1 MSLTSYRAALPRVR
15 VRVCARVRADCWIG
29 TVFISYQRDLAF
41 LIRSGGDLLS
51 HVLRRSTIGA
61 TALNGRVRDG
71 IGCFARAMSTR
82 SDKKRSALCALPHI
96 SCPRMLLEVS
106 SLSAY
111 ADGGLPTSGSNQAYR
126 AISTGQL
133 NALLRLHL
141 RPIDVVV
148 FHGSQGIP
156 GFEGGFTLRCLQRLS
171 CPFIATQHCRWHD
184 NWSTSGTFTPVLS
197 Y

>member
-1 MSLTSYRAALPRVR
+1 MGSVAVR
-15 VRVCARVRADCWIG
+15 LDRLGMVFVLRDC
-29 TVFISYQRDLAF
+29 FAF
-41 LIRSGGDLLS
+41 LSRSGGDLLS

-82 SDKKRSALCALPHI
+82 SEKKRSAFRVTCG
-96 SCPRMLLEVS
+96 LLS
-106 SLSAY
+106 KDAFGSGDRFCDLA
-111 ADGGLPTSGSNQAYR
+111 TSGSNQAYR

-133 NALLRLHL
+133 NALLRVHL

-156 GFEGGFTLRCLQRLS
+156 CFEGGFTLRCLQRLS